1 MKSLNEDLKSGQFK
15 QLYLLYGEEDYLKKQ
30 YRDRLT
36 KALSAENDTMNY
48 SYYEGKNIPVG
59 EVIDLAET
67 MPFFTDKRLI
77 VIEDSG
83 FFKSAANELADY
95 IKERSGATH
104 FLFVENEV
112 DKRSRM
118 YKAVKDKGRVVEMV
132 RQNEATLVRWV
143 AGSVRQEQKQIAES
157 TIHYFLNKV
166 GTDMKN
172 IQQELEKLFCY
183 TLDRPR
189 IDREDVDVICTS
201 HITSQIFA
209 MVDAVAEKK
218 QKKALNY
225 YYDLLALKEP
235 PMRILYLLTRQ
246 FKILLDVKDLSRR
259 GYGNKDIAAK
269 AGVPPF
275 AIGKYQQQAR
285 VFSGRDLK
293 GILEMSADSEE
304 RVKTG
309 RLNNVLA
316 VEIFI
321 MKYSTSN

>member
-104 FLFVENEV
+104 FVFVESEV

-118 YKAVKDKGRVVEMV
+118 YKAVKAKGRVVEMV

-183 TLDRPR
+183 TLDRPQ
-189 IDREDVDVICTS
+189 IDREDVDALYQSYHQSDFC
-201 HITSQIFA
+201 HGGCGGGEK
-209 MVDAVAEKK
+209 AEKSIE
-218 QKKALNY
+218 
-225 YYDLLALKEP
+225 LLL
-235 PMRILYLLTRQ
+235 
-246 FKILLDVKDLSRR
+246 
-259 GYGNKDIAAK
+259 
-269 AGVPPF
+269 
-275 AIGKYQQQAR
+275 
-285 VFSGRDLK
+285 
-293 GILEMSADSEE
+293 
-304 RVKTG
+304 
-309 RLNNVLA
+309 
-316 VEIFI
+316 
-321 MKYSTSN
+321 